1 MTQVFAHRGASGN
14 HPENS
19 LSAISAALDVGVD
32 GIELDVQSCRDDYAI
47 IHDTWLDRTTNGRG
61 MVRDATR
68 QALNA
73 LDAGNGEG
81 IPTLQDVFNLIG
93 TKATINLEL
102 KHTYCLD
109 KFVQYIEKN
118 VNAGVV
124 ERSQIILSSFDH
136 HQLVWLKQKLP
147 WVKIGALTASIP
159 LNYAEFAQKL
169 HAYSI
174 HMDKNFINHEFVL
187 DAKQRGLNVYAYTV
201 DKQKDIELVLDMG
214 VDGIFSNY
222 PCHAKMAINKLNET
236 IGA

>member
-1 MTQVFAHRGASGN
+1 MIQVFAHRGASGN

-19 LSAISAALDVGVD
+19 LSAISAALDVDVD
-32 GIELDVQSCRDDYAI
+32 GIELDVQSCHDDYAI

-68 QALNA
+68 EMLNA

-81 IPTLQDVFNLIG
+81 IPTLQNVFDLIG
-93 TKATINLEL
+93 TNATINLEL
-102 KHTYCLD
+102 KHTYSLD
-109 KFVQYIEKN
+109 KFVQYIEN
-118 VNAGVV
+118 NINAGVI
-124 ERSQIILSSFDH
+124 ERSQLILSSFDH

-187 DAKQRGLNVYAYTV
+187 DAKQRGLQVYAYTV

-222 PCHAKMAINKLNET
+222 PCHAKMAINKLC
-236 IGA
+236 AFKA